1 MRISPV
7 NFTVSCTVKT
17 ESGQSLLISK
27 ELVINEKMKISRQIS
42 EYVNSIDYGDVP
54 DTSIKNINRLILDTL
69 GCGIGAYGEP
79 TITKARNA
87 IKGMK
92 GGRSTVL
99 GTAIKTEPEIAAFVN
114 GAMTRYFD
122 FNDTY
127 DSKEFS
133 HPSDNIMPMLA
144 VAESEG
150 RNGRDAILACL
161 LAYEIQARLAD
172 SANLWKRGWDHV
184 IYGLVSVS
192 ASASRLMR
200 LDDDKTEQAIN
211 IALNSHLV
219 MRQVRAGMLSEWK
232 AFAFSDVAR
241 NAIFSARLAREGI
254 TGPDPVF
261 EGEMGFF
268 NQVSGR
274 FTFNAKRFGGLK
286 GRFRIDKNLMKY
298 YPAETRAQA
307 AIFAALDLRRKIHS
321 IDEIASVEIGAGEA
335 TVKVIGSGAEKWKPE
350 TKETADHS
358 IPYIVAAALID
369 GGVGIETFERKRFED
384 RTTVEFMKRIKVN
397 EIKKYTSLFNK
408 GGTVNAASL
417 RIVMKNGGVL
427 YKEVLYSKGHWKNP
441 MSNKEIE
448 EKFRKLALRK
458 LSEPKT
464 NKAISMVWNLDKLKD
479 IGLLFKEFC

>member
-1 MRISPV
+1 M
-7 NFTVSCTVKT
+7 
-17 ESGQSLLISK
+17 
-27 ELVINEKMKISRQIS
+27 MKISREIS
-42 EYVNSIDYGDVP
+42 EYVNSVEYDDIPDNDV
-54 DTSIKNINRLILDTL
+54 KRMKKLMLDTL
-69 GCGIGAYGEP
+69 GCGIGAKNVP
-79 TITKARNA
+79 TILKAKNA
-87 IKGMK
+87 VAGT
-92 GGRSTVL
+92 GSGRSTIL
-99 GTAIKTEPEIAAFVN
+99 GTSDKKEPEIAAFIN

-144 VAESEG
+144 VAESEKKS
-150 RNGRDAILACL
+150 GRDAILACI

-172 SANLWKRGWDHV
+172 SANLWKKGWDHV

-200 LDDDKTEQAIN
+200 LGNDKTEEAIN

-219 MRQVRAGMLSEWK
+219 MRQVRAGTLSEWK
-232 AFAFSDVAR
+232 AFAFSEVGR

-268 NQVSGR
+268 RQVSGEFR
-274 FTFNAKRFGGLK
+274 LNTKRFGGNR
-286 GRFRIDKNLMKY
+286 GIFRIGKNLMKY

-307 AIFAALDLRRKIHS
+307 AIFAALELRRKIRS
-321 IDEIASVEIGAGEA
+321 IDEIDEVEIGAGEA
-335 TVKVIGSGAEKWKPE
+335 TVRVIGSGAEKWNPE

-369 GGVGIETFERKRFED
+369 GSIGIETFNRERFRDKKII
-384 RTTVEFMKRIKVN
+384 EFMKKIRVR
-397 EIKKYTSLFNK
+397 EVKKYTSLFNK

-417 RIVMKNGGVL
+417 KIKMKNRKTL
-427 YKEVLYSKGHWKNP
+427 YREVLYPRGHWRNP
-441 MSNKEIE
+441 MSDREVE
-448 EKFRKLALRK
+448 DKFKMIAGKALSK
-458 LSEPKT
+458 PKID
-464 NKAISMVWNLDKLKD
+464 NIISTVWNLEELGD
-479 IGLLFKEFC
+479 IGILFKRFY

>member
-1 MRISPV
+1 MGCDEKPDRRQS
-7 NFTVSCTVKT
+7 FLVSN
-17 ESGQSLLISK
+17 
-27 ELVINEKMKISRQIS
+27 ELVINEKMKISGQIS
-42 EYVNSIDYGDVP
+42 EYVNSVDYGDVP
-54 DTSIKNINRLILDTL
+54 DTSIKNMNRLILDTL

-79 TITKARNA
+79 TIVKARNA
-87 IKGMK
+87 IRDMK
-92 GGRSTVL
+92 GGKSTVL
-99 GTAIKTEPEIAAFVN
+99 GTAVKTEPEIAAFVN

-192 ASASRLMR
+192 AGASRLMK
-200 LDDDKTEQAIN
+200 LDEDRTEQAIN

-219 MRQVRAGMLSEWK
+219 MRQVRAGILSEWK

-241 NAIFSARLAREGI
+241 NAIFSARLARTGI

-274 FTFNAKRFGGLK
+274 FALDAGKFGGMK

-307 AIFAALDLRRKIHS
+307 AIFAALDLRRKIPS
-321 IDEIASVEIGAGEA
+321 VGEIKSVEIGAGEA

-358 IPYIVAAALID
+358 IPYIVAAALMD
-369 GGVGIETFERKRFED
+369 GKVGIETFKRKRFED
-384 RTTVEFMKRIKVN
+384 KSTVEFMKKIKVN
-397 EIKKYTSLFNK
+397 EVKKYTSLFNE

-417 RIVMKNGGVL
+417 KIVMKNGSVL
-427 YKEVLYSKGHWKNP
+427 CKEVLYSKGHWKNP
-441 MSNKEIE
+441 MSDKEIE
-448 EKFRKLALRK
+448 DKFRRLAAKKLGK
-458 LSEPKT
+458 QKIS
-464 NKAISMVWNLDKLKD
+464 KAISTVWNLDKLKD
-479 IGLLFKEFC
+479 IGLLFKKFD